1 MEAESD
7 KIIIILCTSCG
18 SRCNSYMGFI
28 KIFYVQV
35 YRILIIIL
43 ELQTSRPDIGKRILA
58 VMNDFQICKNC
69 WVVECDTDTDT
80 LLSCSVRDFFD
91 LCCAVQ
97 VCAELNLTININM

>member
-1 MEAESD
+1 MEVEAESD

-58 VMNDFQICKNC
+58 VMNDFQICKHC
-69 WVVECDTDTDT
+69 TGWWLRVILIQIK
-80 LLSCSVRDFFD
+80 LLSCHVQSEIS
-91 LCCAVQ
+91 LICAVLCR
-97 VCAELNLTININM
+97 CALS